1 MMSTRRL
8 PSLPCRDARAAF
20 AELRGR
26 KAGGVVGRGANGVGR
41 RVTPRAHLRD
51 RLAVAASPL
60 MDAPVAEAAVGRM
73 LCVEIIINPRIR
85 YPYRRR
91 AGPYV
96 YMVYSYITWGV

>member
-1 MMSTRRL
+1 MSTRRL

-26 KAGGVVGRGANGVGR
+26 KAAGVVGRGANGVGR

-60 MDAPVAEAAVGRM
+60 MDAPVAETLAEAAVGRM
-73 LCVEIIINPRIR
+73 ADVGSAS
-85 YPYRRR
+85 R
-91 AGPYV
+91 ARVAGTAM
-96 YMVYSYITWGV
+96 MVMASIDR